1 MPTIRIS
8 VSVNMQQAL
17 SNKQTVVISI
27 EKQVSL
33 ACFACLCLCFIAVML
48 IHKHYILSS
57 TSLTNT
63 VLLLSFSYLKY
74 YILPSH
80 FILYNPYKYYILP
93 SHFIL
98 YNPHKYYILL
108 SRNPGI
114 LLTFLQRI
122 PYFRYFSYI
131 FFIANPINPR
141 FFKKSGLKNGQFS
154 FFKIF

>member
-1 MPTIRIS
+1 M
-8 VSVNMQQAL
+8 L
-17 SNKQTVVISI
+17 NKQTVVISI

-63 VLLLSFSYLKY
+63 VFLLSFSYLKY
-74 YILPSH
+74 YS
-80 FILYNPYKYYILP
+80 LP

-114 LLTFLQRI
+114 LLTFLQRT
-122 PYFRYFSYI
+122 PYFRYSSHI
-131 FFIANPINPR
+131 FFTANRINPR
-141 FFKKSGLKNGQFS
+141 FLKKIWSQKWSIFIFQKFLKKHGYLQTP
-154 FFKIF
+154 

>member
-1 MPTIRIS
+1 M
-8 VSVNMQQAL
+8 L
-17 SNKQTVVISI
+17 NKQTVVISI

-33 ACFACLCLCFIAVML
+33 ACFACLCLCFLAVML
-48 IHKHYILSS
+48 IHKHYVLSS

-80 FILYNPYKYYILP
+80 FILYNPHKYYILP
-93 SHFIL
+93 SHNL
-98 YNPHKYYILL
+98 
-108 SRNPGI
+108 GI

-131 FFIANPINPR
+131 FFTANPINPR

>member
-63 VLLLSFSYLKY
+63 VFLLSFSY
-74 YILPSH
+74 H
-80 FILYNPYKYYILP
+80 KYYILP

-98 YNPHKYYILL
+98 YNPHKYYILP
-108 SRNPGI
+108 SHNPGI

-131 FFIANPINPR
+131 FFTANPINPR

-154 FFKIF
+154 FFKNF

>member
-1 MPTIRIS
+1 M
-8 VSVNMQQAL
+8 L
-17 SNKQTVVISI
+17 NKQTVVISI

-33 ACFACLCLCFIAVML
+33 ACFACLCLCFLAVML

-63 VLLLSFSYLKY
+63 VLLLSFSYHKY
-74 YILPSH
+74 YILS
-80 FILYNPYKYYILP
+80 

-98 YNPHKYYILL
+98 YNPHKYYILS

-131 FFIANPINPR
+131 FFTANRINPR

>member
-63 VLLLSFSYLKY
+63 VFLLSFSYHKY

-98 YNPHKYYILL
+98 YNPHKY
-108 SRNPGI
+108 GI
-114 LLTFLQRI
+114 HLTFLQRI

-131 FFIANPINPR
+131 FFTANPINPR